1 MIPLKYTVNSL
12 KRRKLTT
19 SITIAGVA
27 LVAFVFAAVL
37 MMAYGIEKTLKSTG
51 SPDNIKIV
59 RKSATGEISSLI
71 DGESQS
77 IISTSPL
84 ISKSTAG
91 KPLISKEPVV
101 LINLTRDD
109 GATGNLTVRGLN
121 EIYKEL
127 RPQVRIIEG
136 REFKFGVNELI
147 VGDALVAKFPETE
160 IGKKIKFAGGDW
172 TVVGIFTTDGSG
184 FDSELWG
191 DASQILAAF
200 NRGSTVS
207 TLTTKLV
214 SPDQLDQ
221 FNQFLL
227 KDKRLNQ
234 YEAKAEQQYYAE
246 QSEGLSLFISI
257 VGIFVTVIFS
267 FGATIGATIT
277 MYSAVANRTV
287 EIGTMRALGFSRR
300 SILMAFLIESL
311 FLALLGGVIGLG
323 LASFLSFVKIST
335 LNFSSFSEIA
345 FSFSLSPAIIVTSLI
360 FSLVMGFI
368 GGFLPSFRAARLN
381 IVNALRG
388 M

>member
-1 MIPLKYTVNSL
+1 MIPLKYTINSL
-12 KRRKLTT
+12 RRRKLTT

-71 DGESQS
+71 DGDAQS
-77 IISTSPL
+77 IIATSPL
-84 ISKSTAG
+84 ISKSKSG

-121 EIYKEL
+121 DSYKEL
-127 RPQVRIIEG
+127 RSQVKIIEG

-191 DASQILAAF
+191 DASQILTAF

-207 TLTTKLV
+207 TLTTKLLTPE
-214 SPDQLDQ
+214 SLDQ

-234 YEAKAEQQYYAE
+234 YEAMAEQKYYAD
-246 QSEGLSLFISI
+246 QSEALSMFISI

-300 SILMAFLIESL
+300 SILLAFLIESL
-311 FLALLGGVIGLG
+311 FLALLGGLIGLG

-335 LNFSSFSEIA
+335 LNFASFSEIA
-345 FSFSLSPAIIVTSLI
+345 FSFSLSPAIIVASLM

>member
-84 ISKSTAG
+84 ISKSTAR

>member
-71 DGESQS
+71 DGEAQS

-300 SILMAFLIESL
+300 SILLAFLIESL

-345 FSFSLSPAIIVTSLI
+345 FSFSLSPAIIISSLI

>member
-172 TVVGIFTTDGSG
+172 TVVGIFTTGGSG

>member
-1 MIPLKYTVNSL
+1 MIPLKYTINSL
-12 KRRKLTT
+12 RRRKLTT

-71 DGESQS
+71 DGDAQS
-77 IISTSPL
+77 IIATSPL
-84 ISKSTAG
+84 ISKSKSG

-121 EIYKEL
+121 DSYKEL
-127 RPQVRIIEG
+127 RSQVKIIEG

-147 VGDALVAKFPETE
+147 VGDALVAKFPETQ

-191 DASQILAAF
+191 DASQILTAF

-207 TLTTKLV
+207 TLTTKLLTPE
-214 SPDQLDQ
+214 SLDQ

-234 YEAKAEQQYYAE
+234 YEAMAEQKYYAD
-246 QSEGLSLFISI
+246 QSEALSLFISI

-300 SILMAFLIESL
+300 SILLAFLIESL
-311 FLALLGGVIGLG
+311 FLALLGGLIGLG

-335 LNFSSFSEIA
+335 LNFASFSEIA
-345 FSFSLSPAIIVTSLI
+345 FSFSLSPAIIVTSLM

-388 M
+388 L

>member
-71 DGESQS
+71 DGEAQS

-345 FSFSLSPAIIVTSLI
+345 FSFSLSPAIIISSLV

>member
-1 MIPLKYTVNSL
+1 MIPLKYTINSL
-12 KRRKLTT
+12 RRRKLTT

-71 DGESQS
+71 DGDAQS
-77 IISTSPL
+77 IIATSPL
-84 ISKSTAG
+84 ISKSKSG
-91 KPLISKEPVV
+91 QPLISKEPVV

-121 EIYKEL
+121 DSYKEL
-127 RPQVRIIEG
+127 RSQVKIIEG

-147 VGDALVAKFPETE
+147 VGDALVAKFPETQ

-191 DASQILAAF
+191 DASQILTAF

-207 TLTTKLV
+207 TMTTKLLTPE
-214 SPDQLDQ
+214 SLDQ

-234 YEAKAEQQYYAE
+234 YEAMAEQKYYAD
-246 QSEGLSLFISI
+246 QSEALSLFISI

-300 SILMAFLIESL
+300 SILLAFLIESL
-311 FLALLGGVIGLG
+311 FLALLGGLIGLG

-335 LNFSSFSEIA
+335 LNFASFSEIA
-345 FSFSLSPAIIVTSLI
+345 FSFSLSPAIIVTSLM

>member
-71 DGESQS
+71 DGEAQS

-214 SPDQLDQ
+214 SPDSLDQ

-345 FSFSLSPAIIVTSLI
+345 FSFSLSPAIIISSLI

>member
-71 DGESQS
+71 DGEAQS

-300 SILMAFLIESL
+300 SILLAFLIESL

-345 FSFSLSPAIIVTSLI
+345 FSFSLSPAIIISSLV

>member
-1 MIPLKYTVNSL
+1 MIPLKYTINSL
-12 KRRKLTT
+12 RRRKLTT

-71 DGESQS
+71 DGDAQS
-77 IISTSPL
+77 IIATSPL
-84 ISKSTAG
+84 ISKSKSG
-91 KPLISKEPVV
+91 QPLISKEPVV

-121 EIYKEL
+121 DSYKEL
-127 RPQVRIIEG
+127 RSQVKIIEG

-147 VGDALVAKFPETE
+147 VGDALVAKFPETQ

-191 DASQILAAF
+191 DASQILTAF

-207 TLTTKLV
+207 TMTTKLLTPE
-214 SPDQLDQ
+214 SLDQ

-234 YEAKAEQQYYAE
+234 YEAMAEQKYYAD
-246 QSEGLSLFISI
+246 QSEALSMFISI

-300 SILMAFLIESL
+300 SILLAFLIESL
-311 FLALLGGVIGLG
+311 FLALLGGLIGLG

-335 LNFSSFSEIA
+335 LNFASFSEIA
-345 FSFSLSPAIIVTSLI
+345 FSFSLSPAIIVTSLM

>member
-1 MIPLKYTVNSL
+1 MIPLKYTINSL
-12 KRRKLTT
+12 RRRKLTT

-71 DGESQS
+71 DGDAQS
-77 IISTSPL
+77 IIATSPL
-84 ISKSTAG
+84 ISKSKSG
-91 KPLISKEPVV
+91 QPLISKEPVV

-121 EIYKEL
+121 DSYKEL
-127 RPQVRIIEG
+127 RSQVKIIEG

-191 DASQILAAF
+191 DASQILTAF

-207 TLTTKLV
+207 TMTTKLLTPE
-214 SPDQLDQ
+214 SLDQ

-234 YEAKAEQQYYAE
+234 YEAMAEQKYYAD
-246 QSEGLSLFISI
+246 QSEALSLFISI

-300 SILMAFLIESL
+300 SILLAFLIESL
-311 FLALLGGVIGLG
+311 FLALLGGLIGLG

-335 LNFSSFSEIA
+335 LNFASFSEIA
-345 FSFSLSPAIIVTSLI
+345 FSFSLSPAIIVTSLM

>member
-84 ISKSTAG
+84 ISKSAAG

-109 GATGNLTVRGLN
+109 GATGNLTVRGTN

-345 FSFSLSPAIIVTSLI
+345 FSFSLSPAIIISSLI